1 MENSGDEKVILLTF
15 GTRPEW
21 IKIKPLIKIF
31 RENDYPYKVL
41 FTGQHT
47 TLLPAE
53 AHIEVDISL
62 DVTKGINRLDAIVK
76 SLMDQSTIWIDKPS
90 YVLVQG
96 DTTSAFSLA
105 LSAFHRR
112 IPVIHLEAGL
122 RTYDLNNPYPEEF
135 NRQAISRM
143 AHIHFCPTDVSAN
156 NLRKE
161 GIEKNVFITGNTVL
175 DNLTEITPVTS
186 NIVPITMHRR
196 ENHEIMELWF
206 KEFEKLAHQYAELD
220 FIFPMPPNPK
230 VQQHRTLLNKVR
242 VVDPMNYPKFIELL
256 SKSRLI
262 ISDSGGIQ
270 EESSFFR
277 KRMIVCRKTTE
288 RTEGLGTF
296 FELCEYPG
304 ELPSMFKLFLNK
316 DKIDETI
323 DCPFGDGTSAQ
334 KIFKILNGE
343 EIV

>member
-1 MENSGDEKVILLTF
+1 MENGGDEKMILLTF

-21 IKIKPLIKIF
+21 IKIKPLIKVF
-31 RENDYPYKVL
+31 RANDYPYKVL

-47 TLLPAE
+47 TLLPPE
-53 AHIEVDISL
+53 AHIEVDVSL
-62 DVTKGINRLDAIVK
+62 DVTKGRNRLDAIVK
-76 SLMDQSTIWIDKPS
+76 SLMDQSIIWIDKPD
-90 YVLVQG
+90 YILVQG

-122 RTYDLNNPYPEEF
+122 RTYDLDNPYPEEF
-135 NRQAISRM
+135 NRQAISRL
-143 AHIHFCPTDVSAN
+143 AHVHFCPTDVSAN

-175 DNLTEITPVTS
+175 DNLTEVTPVTS

-206 KEFEKLAHQYAELD
+206 KQFEKIACEHPELD
-220 FIFPMPPNPK
+220 FIFPMHPNPK
-230 VQQHRTLLNKVR
+230 VQQHKSILNKVK
-242 VVDPMNYPKFIELL
+242 VADPLNYPEFVELL

-296 FELCEYPG
+296 FELCAHPS

-343 EIV
+343 KIV

>member
-21 IKIKPLIKIF
+21 IKIKPLVNVF
-31 RENDYPYKVL
+31 RKNNYPYKVL

-47 TLLPAE
+47 TLLPPE
-53 AHIEVDISL
+53 AHKEVDVSI
-62 DVTKGINRLDAIVK
+62 DIKNGTNRLDAIVK
-76 SLMDQSTIWIDKPS
+76 SLMDQSVIWTNKPN

-105 LSAFHRR
+105 LSAFHRK

-122 RTYDLNNPYPEEF
+122 RTYDLYNPYPEEF
-135 NRQAISRM
+135 NRQAISRL
-143 AHIHFCPTDVSAN
+143 AHIHFCPTDISAN
-156 NLRKE
+156 NLYNE
-161 GIEKNVFITGNTVL
+161 GIKKNIFVTGNTVL
-175 DNLTEITPVTS
+175 DNLLQIEPKES

-196 ENHEIMELWF
+196 ENHDVMELWF
-206 KEFEKLAHQYAELD
+206 TKFEELAEKYPELD
-220 FIFPMPPNPK
+220 FIFPMHPNPK
-230 VQQHRTLLNKVR
+230 VQQHKSILNKVKIIE
-242 VVDPMNYPKFIELL
+242 PLNYPEFIELL

-288 RTEGLGTF
+288 RVEGLGVF
-296 FELCEYPG
+296 FELCEDPNNLSG
-304 ELPSMFKLFLNK
+304 MFEAFLK
-316 DKIDETI
+316 KPKIDDTI
-323 DCPFGDGTSAQ
+323 DCPFGDGRSAE
-334 KIFKILNGE
+334 KIYKILLE
-343 EIV
+343 L

>member
-1 MENSGDEKVILLTF
+1 MILLTF

-21 IKIKPLIKIF
+21 IKIKPLIDIF
-31 RENDYPYKVL
+31 RKNKYPYKVL

-53 AHIEVDISL
+53 AHIEVDISI
-62 DVTKGINRLDAIVK
+62 DITNGRNRLDAIVK
-76 SLMDQSTIWIDKPS
+76 SLMDQSIIWIDKPD

-135 NRQAISRM
+135 NRQAISRL
-143 AHIHFCPTDVSAN
+143 ASVHFCPTDVSAN
-156 NLRKE
+156 NLHKE

-175 DNLTEITPVTS
+175 DNLTEITPVSS

-206 KEFEKLAHQYAELD
+206 RQFEEIANAHPDLD
-220 FIFPMPPNPK
+220 FIFPMHPNPK
-230 VQQHRTLLNKVR
+230 VQQHKSILNKVKTIQPL
-242 VVDPMNYPKFIELL
+242 DYSEFIDLL

-288 RTEGLGTF
+288 RVEGLGVF
-296 FELCEYPG
+296 FELCGDPKNIFD
-304 ELPSMFKLFLNK
+304 MFETFLK
-316 DKIDETI
+316 KPKIDDTM
-323 DCPFGDGTSAQ
+323 DCPFGDGKSAE